1 MRQLLP
7 RLSIPVLLIYGAKDL
22 VAPVEVGQSIYQG
35 ISTPE
40 SQKTFLILPNSRH
53 GAEGDDVLS
62 MQIAIKDFIDQALVV
77 ESGSFLSC
85 GVECN

>member
-22 VAPVEVGQSIYQG
+22 IAPVEVGQSIYQG

-40 SQKTFLILPNSRH
+40 SQKTFLLLPNSRH
-53 GAEGDDVLS
+53 GAEGDDVLL
-62 MQIAIKDFIDQALVV
+62 MQTAIKDFIDQTLML
-77 ESGSFLSC
+77 EK
-85 GVECN
+85 